1 MTCVDRPP
9 VVRLPGHQTPAGSLL
24 EWRQRPDRSWEALVE
39 WVEDVPGYRGGLE
52 PRQTW
57 FPASR
62 VEPVKGEDY
71 SRVKRT
77 YAAPSGR
84 HTHGT

>member
-1 MTCVDRPP
+1 M
-9 VVRLPGHQTPAGSLL
+9 
-24 EWRQRPDRSWEALVE
+24 E

-62 VEPVKGEDY
+62 VEPVKGENY